1 MTIAHARFNF
11 ESVSHLIDT
20 FKVIVTS
27 TIEKQKKINNLN
39 IVFSNLQSLRMTKKD
54 LKADLE
60 INLMEAINKF
70 SPYILQKS
78 EIHILVCYNKRFQQL
93 ISYYK

>member
-11 ESVSHLIDT
+11 ESISHLVDT

-27 TIEKQKKINNLN
+27 TLETQKKISNLK
-39 IVFSNLQSLRMTKKD
+39 IVFSNLQSLKIQKKA
-54 LKADLE
+54 LKTDLE
-60 INLMEAINKF
+60 INLTETLNKF
-70 SPYILQKS
+70 SHNILQNS